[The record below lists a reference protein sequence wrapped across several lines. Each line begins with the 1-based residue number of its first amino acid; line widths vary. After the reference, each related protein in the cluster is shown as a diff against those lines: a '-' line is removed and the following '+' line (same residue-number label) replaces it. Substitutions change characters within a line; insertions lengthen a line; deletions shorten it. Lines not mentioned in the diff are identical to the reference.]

1 VEKKNNPPSLWERRR
16 SAILR
21 REMIKKETTGRG
33 FALGKFTDLYGA
45 ECSIQKSSLA
55 TDDAI
60 WIGVDDAN
68 PIIMASIVREDLT
81 GTVKYPIPEE
91 VMLTTRM
98 HLNREQVAELI
109 PILQHFV
116 ETGDVV

>member
-1 VEKKNNPPSLWERRR
+1 
-16 SAILR
+16 
-21 REMIKKETTGRG
+21 MIKKETTGRG

-81 GTVKYPIPEE
+81 GTVKYPIPED
-91 VMLTTRM
+91 VLLSTRM
-98 HLNREQVAELI
+98 HLSEEMVVALI
-109 PILQHFV
+109 DKLQ
-116 ETGDVV
+116 EWLKTGRL